1 MPKFKKGSQEAKDYM
16 ASLRTKRGKSK
27 GSCPCGKSK
36 KKCSCSGGSVA
47 GGSANPNTPP
57 LPPPT
62 RPPPIITDFNPL
74 QVELEHLLEL
84 LQTQLTPRRRTTIE
98 ARVEHLRKQLA
109 GNPQSGEG
117 IISDVVG
124 AVKSGANKVGEYI
137 GAVVMG
143 RGENYPP
150 KVRTLIEK
158 FGSSKITS
166 AELRRS
172 PVQSVLTSAMNALTF
187 GKFKKNMAQTPYDR
201 LFHLQI
207 VLTLENGSKLLLEKN
222 EVINMELSPTMN
234 KGTEVEPVKS
244 FTSATLNDALEKTK
258 ASMGSKAYFD
268 YNAENNNCQ
277 DFILSFLK
285 SNGWGDASDYAFVK
299 QDTKK
304 LFKGLS
310 GLAKTAYTL
319 TELGERANVALTGKG
334 ADFSVAIA
342 PEPDVAKRRDEGRRL
357 QKDLETKQNLILEK
371 KVRMV
376 EDALRK
382 VKNKKELEKVREKAK
397 AIVNITPVEEDALK
411 KQIEEVEKKF
421 GVVIKP
427 KPVAPP
433 PVKQTSS
440 SAMANFTDILKSK
453 SKAKIVGK
461 GAKKSKVAPLPTAE
475 IYTTPPMGEVIS
487 AVPLELDPNDPIPA
501 SAYEGLNFQA
511 VSERPLPLA
520 IAKAPNTPYENYYL
534 DREEKKTAKL
544 LKQWNELR
552 RDRQLFIDRNKIPDF
567 WSGEITTNT
576 DEYIMRIETYN
587 EKMNKIKSEMDEI
600 VNNLFYLFD
609 ENRVLYNG
617 DAGGF
622 QYTQEALF
630 PRVME
635 TRPMTTLGRFMRPS
649 ATIATIE
656 SAYTPASASTSASAS
671 ADASTP
677 DKPPAYD
684 TRQFG
689 DASRQ
694 AEEQLSEAQRQKK
707 EMRTMSSEDVNM
719 AGSGLKNYVVQS
731 VIFKGDMFSVKQA
744 QMWLKKHSYKVVKVD
759 KTSNMLRFRQ
769 INPKKVEEMGFT
781 EYRTKPLGNSGIELI
796 LAYKPSKMSGKGMR
810 IHLKGHSRICGGRLK
825 RSAYD
830 AFEEEDPA
838 LEPEEYFFDDS
849 SSSSSSSSDSE
860 SDSESEM
867 DEEEQIQSILE
878 NVIEMSEETD
888 DLLRLELEDINN
900 GIVDY
905 GDDLE
910 TLAIIAI
917 IDEKRRKFLS
927 IYDRLI
933 TLFNANPSVSLI
945 GNIRAYLNDYVRSPI
960 QPLVKPED
968 WEGGIV
974 VSIDMK
980 NHINKSG
987 DKKQWKDLIGRS
999 YANSRAS

>member
-1 MPKFKKGSQEAKDYM
+1 MKTETGNKFSGNVYRMPKFKKGSQEAKDYM

-36 KKCSCSGGSVA
+36 KKCSCSGGSIA
-47 GGSANPNTPP
+47 GCSANPNTPP
-57 LPPPT
+57 PPPPT

-84 LQTQLTPRRRTTIE
+84 LQEQLTPRRRTMIE
-98 ARVEHLRKQLA
+98 TRVAILRKQLA

-117 IISDVVG
+117 IISDAVD
-124 AVKSGANKVGEYI
+124 AVKSGAKKVGEYI

-222 EVINMELSPTMN
+222 EVINMELSPSMN
-234 KGTEVEPVKS
+234 KGAEVEPVKS

-285 SNGWGDASDYAFVK
+285 SNGWGDAGDYAFVK

-334 ADFSVAIA
+334 ADFSVAVA
-342 PEPDVAKRRDEGRRL
+342 PEPDVIKRREEGKRL
-357 QKDLETKQNLILEK
+357 QKELEAKQNQILEK

-376 EDALRK
+376 EDAIRK
-382 VKNKKELEKVREKAK
+382 IKTKKQLESVREKAK
-397 AIVNITPVEEDALK
+397 MLVGDVSQIELDALK
-411 KQIEEVEKKF
+411 KKIEEVENKF
-421 GVVIKP
+421 GVVMKP

-433 PVKQTSS
+433 IVKQTSA
-440 SAMANFTDILKSK
+440 SAMSNFTDILKSK

-475 IYTTPPMGEVIS
+475 IYIPPPLGEVIS
-487 AVPLELDPNDPIPA
+487 AVPLQIDPEDPLPA

-520 IAKAPNTPYENYYL
+520 IAKAPNTPYEKYYL
-534 DREEKKTAKL
+534 DKSEKQVAKL
-544 LKQWNELR
+544 TKKWNELR
-552 RDRQLFIDRNKIPDF
+552 RDRQLEIDRAQYSMMWDF
-567 WSGEITTNT
+567 VSESDI
-576 DEYIMRIETYN
+576 DFYERRIE
-587 EKMNKIKSEMDEI
+587 KLDIQMDKIKDEIDEI
-600 VNNLFYLFD
+600 VNNLIFLFD
-609 ENRVLYNG
+609 ENRAIYNG
-617 DAGGF
+617 DAGSF
-622 QYTQEALF
+622 QYNQEALF

-635 TRPMTTLGRFMRPS
+635 TRPMTTFGRLFRPS

-656 SAYTPASASTSASAS
+656 DAYTPASA
-671 ADASTP
+671 DASIP
-677 DKPPAYD
+677 EKLPAYN

-694 AEEQLSEAQRQKK
+694 AEEQLSEAQRQKS

-719 AGSGLKNYVVQS
+719 AGSG
-731 VIFKGDMFSVKQA
+731 M
-744 QMWLKKHSYKVVKVD
+744 
-759 KTSNMLRFRQ
+759 
-769 INPKKVEEMGFT
+769 
-781 EYRTKPLGNSGIELI
+781 PL
-796 LAYKPSKMSGKGMR
+796 
-810 IHLKGHSRICGGRLK
+810 HLKGHSRICGGRLK
-825 RSAYD
+825 RTADYAFGDEEPEYD
-830 AFEEEDPA
+830 PALVNDEEQEEEEED
-838 LEPEEYFFDDS
+838 
-849 SSSSSSSSDSE
+849 
-860 SDSESEM
+860 
-867 DEEEQIQSILE
+867 EEEEVDEGTQFTSILE
-878 NVIEMSEETD
+878 DIMEMSGETM
-888 DLLRLELEDINN
+888 DLLNQELLDIHN
-900 GIVDY
+900 GVVDY
-905 GDDLE
+905 GNELE
-910 TLAIIAI
+910 TFATIANI
-917 IDEKRRKFLS
+917 GEKMNSFVD
-927 IYDRLI
+927 IYGELI
-933 TLFNANPSVSLI
+933 GILNANPNFI
-945 GNIRAYLNDYVRSPI
+945 TAGNIRAYLNDYTRSPI
-960 QPLVKPED
+960 QPLVSPTE
-968 WEGGIV
+968 WEGG
-974 VSIDMK
+974 
-980 NHINKSG
+980 
-987 DKKQWKDLIGRS
+987 LLLE
-999 YANSRAS
+999 